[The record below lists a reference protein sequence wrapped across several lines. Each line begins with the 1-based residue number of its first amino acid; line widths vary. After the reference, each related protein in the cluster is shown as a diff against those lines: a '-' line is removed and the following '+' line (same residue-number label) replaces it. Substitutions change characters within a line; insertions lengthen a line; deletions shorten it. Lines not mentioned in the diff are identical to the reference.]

1 MLRGFFVQ
9 QGVVGNAARRG
20 CGATIRVR
28 FVKKHLKSLAK
39 RMPKDALSMVYCWVI
54 EDAMN
59 KLHFTL
65 PTEVFAGRGCV
76 AKHANRW
83 ILGRKALIVMG
94 KTSARLSGAL
104 DDVCAC
110 LDVRQI
116 PYTFFDG
123 ISANPDHTQV
133 YAGAKVATEKQCDFI
148 VAIGGGSVIDAAKS
162 IAWVAA
168 TGVAEEA
175 FFNGVAETDP
185 VLPLAAIPL
194 TCGTGSEVTQYSII
208 TDHTAKTKK
217 NVSSAAFFPRVAL
230 LDAHYLTSL
239 PKEVL
244 CDTAL
249 DALSHAIEGI
259 YSLRADALS
268 HALGE
273 TAIRAL
279 MPALKRMAKGE
290 TADLAQ
296 LQYGAMVAGMVIAQA
311 GTGLVHAMGYP
322 LTYYKGMPHGRA
334 NGVLLAG
341 YLAFMQST
349 CAALTQRILAAAELD
364 SPEALQALV
373 DDLLSTQGCTRETPT
388 EAELERFMVDPLR
401 LDVVRRYRTLPSPEE
416 VKDLY
421 RMGF

>member
-1 MLRGFFVQ
+1 M
-9 QGVVGNAARRG
+9 
-20 CGATIRVR
+20 
-28 FVKKHLKSLAK
+28 
-39 RMPKDALSMVYCWVI
+39 
-54 EDAMN
+54 E

-65 PTEVFAGRGCV
+65 PTEVFAERGCV

-83 ILGRKALIVMG
+83 ILGRKPLIVMG

-110 LDVRQI
+110 LDVRQL
-116 PYTFFDG
+116 PYTLFDG
-123 ISANPDHTQV
+123 ISANPDSDQV
-133 YAGAKVATEKQCDFI
+133 YQGAEVADAQGCDFI
-148 VAIGGGSVIDAAKS
+148 IAIGGGSVLDAAKS
-162 IAWVAA
+162 IAWV
-168 TGVAEEA
+168 VASRVPQEM
-175 FFNGVAETDP
+175 FFNGVAESDP
-185 VLPLAAIPL
+185 VLPVAAIPL

-208 TDHTAKTKK
+208 TDHLSKTKK
-217 NVSSAAFFPRVAL
+217 NVSSRAFFPQVAL

-239 PKEVL
+239 PKDVL

-259 YSLRADALS
+259 YSLKADHLS
-268 HALGE
+268 IAMAE
-273 TAIRAL
+273 TAIAVLVPELIR
-279 MPALKRMAKGE
+279 
-290 TADLAQ
+290 LAHGAFINLGQ
-296 LQYGAMVAGMVIAQA
+296 VQYAAMLAGIVIAQT

-341 YLAFMQST
+341 YLTFMQTT
-349 CAALTQRILAAAELD
+349 CASLTERILKAANLS
-364 SPEALQALV
+364 SPDELQALI
-373 DDLLSTQGCTRETPT
+373 DALLDSQGCTREAPT
-388 EAELERFMVDPLR
+388 EEELDHFVIDPLR

>member
-1 MLRGFFVQ
+1 M
-9 QGVVGNAARRG
+9 
-20 CGATIRVR
+20 
-28 FVKKHLKSLAK
+28 
-39 RMPKDALSMVYCWVI
+39 
-54 EDAMN
+54 E

-94 KTSARLSGAL
+94 RTSARLSGAL

-116 PYTFFDG
+116 PYSFFDG
-123 ISANPDHTQV
+123 VSANPDITQV
-133 YAGAKVATEKQCDFI
+133 YKGAAVAVQHQCDFI
-148 VAIGGGSVIDAAKS
+148 VAIGGGSVLDAAKS
-162 IAWVAA
+162 VAWVAA
-168 TGVAEEA
+168 TQTPESA
-175 FFNGVAETDP
+175 FFNGVPESDSL
-185 VLPLAAIPL
+185 LPLVAIPL

-217 NVSSAAFFPRVAL
+217 NVSSSAFFPRVAL

-259 YSLRADALS
+259 YSLKADALS
-268 HALGE
+268 RSLAE
-273 TAIRAL
+273 TAIRTL
-279 MPALKRMAKGE
+279 MPELIRLAHGAFIN
-290 TADLAQ
+290 LAQ
-296 LQYGAMVAGMVIAQA
+296 LQYGAMLAGMVIAQT

-322 LTYYKGMPHGRA
+322 LTYFKGMPHGRA

-341 YLAFMQST
+341 YLTFMQTS
-349 CAALTQRILAAAELD
+349 CASLTESILSAAGLTI
-364 SPEALQALV
+364 PEELQALV
-373 DDLLSTQGCTRETPT
+373 DALLDSQGCTR
-388 EAELERFMVDPLR
+388 
-401 LDVVRRYRTLPSPEE
+401 
-416 VKDLY
+416 
-421 RMGF
+421 